1 MNFYAV
7 FVTVHCC
14 IGDFYL
20 TGLSLLY
27 CVVFCRDIRARRSAE
42 SAGKE
47 FCGND
52 ANHEWMQ
59 RIKRDAIYEV

>member
-1 MNFYAV
+1 MVCVLFIALYFMYCAV
-7 FVTVHCC
+7 F
-14 IGDFYL
+14 F
-20 TGLSLLY
+20 
-27 CVVFCRDIRARRSAE
+27 RDIRARRSAE